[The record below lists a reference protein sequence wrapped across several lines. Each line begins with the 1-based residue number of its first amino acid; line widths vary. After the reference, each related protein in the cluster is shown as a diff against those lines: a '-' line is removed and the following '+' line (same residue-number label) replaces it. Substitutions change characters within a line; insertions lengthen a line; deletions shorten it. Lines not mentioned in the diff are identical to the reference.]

1 MFMTLS
7 SQIEMRCCRGSIRVP
22 QAHNVSDVTC
32 QVSLFLQVLLMPCDS
47 GYGFTV
53 QSTQPIT
60 VGRVKVDSAA
70 EKAGLHA
77 GDVIAAV
84 NQTRTLNMAAAEVAS
99 LVK

>member
-1 MFMTLS
+1 MH
-7 SQIEMRCCRGSIRVP
+7 CHCHGSIR
-22 QAHNVSDVTC
+22 ALNDTTSVTSHARC
-32 QVSLFLQVLLMPCDS
+32 LSFLQVLLMPCDS